1 MKPKDECADCVARL
15 NCPCRHIIP
24 NLPDW
29 AKAGGREYAGQEASV
44 PYAGTGFGMA
54 GVGTAGKCTT
64 SGQIR
69 TGMVMIDEDTR
80 DAEESMGRLVQVD

>member
-1 MKPKDECADCVARL
+1 
-15 NCPCRHIIP
+15 
-24 NLPDW
+24 
-29 AKAGGREYAGQEASV
+29 
-44 PYAGTGFGMA
+44 MA

-64 SGQIR
+64 SARIR